1 MSSNLSCDP
10 QWPLPAAAGLA
21 DQSLAQW
28 LAHELR
34 NPLAPIA
41 TAAELL
47 LSQAGDEQTRQLG
60 SIIERHAQQLR
71 SLIDELVDAASR
83 DRAWVAPLDLAMA
96 AGPGGA
102 DQLPLL
108 FGSGAQAGAAI
119 SSVAAADVGLRILV
133 VDDNADAAALLGQFL
148 QSLGHEVRV
157 LTDPLAALAAAQTFE
172 PQVGLLDI
180 AMPVMDGYELA
191 RRLMQLPGRADLRLA
206 AVTAFSQP
214 SDRQAAERVGFE
226 QYFVK
231 PLDVCGLQDW
241 LTQIR
246 QCACA

>member
-10 QWPLPAAAGLA
+10 QSPLAAGNGLA
-21 DQSLAQW
+21 GQSLAQW

-34 NPLAPIA
+34 NPLAPIS

-47 LSQAGDEQTRQLG
+47 LSQASDEQTRQLG

-71 SLIDELVDAASR
+71 CLIDGLVDAASR
-83 DRAWVAPLDLAMA
+83 GRAWVDPLDLVMTS
-96 AGPGGA
+96 GHGGA

-119 SSVAAADVGLRILV
+119 SSVATDGGLRILV

-148 QSLGHEVRV
+148 QSLGHEVMV
-157 LTDPLAALAAAQTFE
+157 ITDPLAALAAAQTFE

-191 RRLMQLPGRADLRLA
+191 CRLLQLPASAELRLA

-214 SDRQAAERVGFE
+214 SDRQAAERAGFE

-231 PLDVCGLQDW
+231 PLDVSGLQDW
-241 LTQIR
+241 LAQIQR
-246 QCACA
+246 HACA